1 MAARSAVVVGAG
13 IMGTSTA
20 FWLHQRG
27 WEVTLLDAAQVPNP
41 DGSSGG
47 IHRLIRTTYG
57 PQRGYT
63 RMVTEAYPAW
73 DEVQELV
80 GRKLLTHTGMLAVDT
95 DAETFGATAG
105 TFAADTREVFDE
117 LGLPHR
123 LLDHDELQEAYPQFR
138 VPGDATALYT
148 DDAHF
153 IRARETV
160 DVLAS
165 WLRDRGTTVRANAP
179 VTRVD
184 ADAGTVD
191 LVSGERVDA
200 DRVVVAA
207 GAWTRDLLDEEAAE
221 LTPSRQVVIDL
232 GVPDRLRAAWAD
244 GPAFVLPPAY
254 GIPPRDELP
263 LKIGDHAFSLTGH
276 PDDDREP
283 GENEVRAVLEVA
295 GEALVDIEDYEVLD
309 ARTCYY
315 TFHDEERFVV
325 EPRGERGALLAG
337 FSGHGFKMG
346 PVVGQ
351 HVAAALDDD
360 ADWDEVTAWAA
371 GRDTG
376 AGT

>member
-1 MAARSAVVVGAG
+1 MPTAIVVGAG

-27 WEVTLLDAAQVPNP
+27 WDVTLLDAGPVPNP

-57 PQRGYT
+57 AMAGYT
-63 RMVTEAYPAW
+63 RMVTESYVVW
-73 DEVQELV
+73 DEVQEVV

-95 DAETFGATAG
+95 GVDSFGATAG
-105 TFAADTREVFDE
+105 TFAADTRVVFEE
-117 LGLPHR
+117 LDLPHR
-123 LLDHDELQEAYPQFR
+123 VLDHGQLVEQYPQFR
-138 VPGDATALYT
+138 IPEGATALYT

-165 WLRDRGTTVRANAP
+165 WLRDRGTTVRANASA
-179 VTRVD
+179 TAVD
-184 ADAGTVD
+184 TDEGEVALA
-191 LVSGERVDA
+191 SGERLDA

-207 GAWTRDLLDEEAAE
+207 GPWTGQLLGEAAPD

-232 GVPDRLRAAWAD
+232 APPEHLQEAWAD

-254 GIPPRDELP
+254 GIPPRHELP
-263 LKIGDHAFSLTGH
+263 LKVGDHAFSMTGD
-276 PDDDREP
+276 PDGDREP
-283 GENEVRAVLEVA
+283 TDAEVQSVLDVA
-295 GEALVDIEDYEVLD
+295 GEALTDIDGYKLLD
-309 ARTCYY
+309 ARVCFY

-325 EPRGERGALLAG
+325 EPHGERGAVLAG

-346 PVVGQ
+346 PIIGKRA
-351 HVAAALDDD
+351 AAALAGDD
-360 ADWDEVTAWAA
+360 AWGDVTPWAA
-371 GRDTG
+371 GATTD
-376 AGT
+376 